1 MADDNFSEA
10 IADFRSYLRFERSM
24 SPNTIESYSRDV
36 AALCAYLGSNCCQR
50 PEDATGDNLCRY
62 IATLAD
68 NGISKRSQARVISS
82 IKSFFDFLER
92 ENRILRSPCDA
103 LDAPKIQKYL
113 PVVLSV
119 AEVESIIN
127 SVDLSKPEGHRNKAM
142 LEMLYSCGLRV
153 SELITLKISD
163 LFFDERFIRVKG
175 KGSKQRLIPVG
186 DYAISAVTLYLEQ
199 RRTLPVVHGNE
210 DFLFLNRRGKPL
222 TRQMVFTLVNDQA
235 AAAGIGKKI
244 SPHTFRHSFATHL
257 VENGADL
264 RVVQQMLGHE
274 SILTTEI
281 YTHIDT
287 AKWQESIL
295 KYHPERDKV

>member
-1 MADDNFSEA
+1 MAGDNFSGA

-36 AALCAYLGSNCCQR
+36 TALCAHLGSSGCQR
-50 PEDATGDNLCRY
+50 IEDATGDNLCRY
-62 IATLAD
+62 IATLAE
-68 NGISKRSQARVISS
+68 NNISKRSQARAISS

-92 ENRILRSPCDA
+92 ENRISHTPCDV
-103 LDAPKIQKYL
+103 LDAPKMQKYL

-119 AEVESIIN
+119 AEVEAIIN

-186 DYAISAVTLYLEQ
+186 DYAVNAVTLYLEQ
-199 RRTLPVVHGNE
+199 RRTLPVARGKE
-210 DFLFLNRRGKPL
+210 DYLFLNRRGNPL
-222 TRQMVFTLVNDQA
+222 TRQMVFKIVNDA
-235 AAAGIGKKI
+235 AATAGIGKTI

-295 KYHPERDKV
+295 KYHPER

>member
-1 MADDNFSEA
+1 MAGDNFSGA

-36 AALCAYLGSNCCQR
+36 TALCAYLESNGCQR
-50 PEDATGDNLCRY
+50 IEDATGEDLCRY
-62 IATLAD
+62 IATLAE
-68 NGISKRSQARVISS
+68 NNISKRSQAREISS

-92 ENRILRSPCDA
+92 ENRIPRTPCDV
-103 LDAPKIQKYL
+103 LDAPKMQKYL

-119 AEVESIIN
+119 KEVEAIIN

-186 DYAISAVTLYLEQ
+186 DYAVNAVTLYLEQ
-199 RRTLPVVHGNE
+199 RRRLPVARGNE

-222 TRQMVFTLVNDQA
+222 TRQMVFKIVTDQA
-235 AAAGIGKKI
+235 AAAGISKTI

-295 KYHPERDKV
+295 KYHPER

>member
-1 MADDNFSEA
+1 MADDNFSGV
-10 IADFRSYLRFERSM
+10 IADYRSYLRFERSM

-36 AALCAYLGSNCCQR
+36 AALCAYLGDNGCQR
-50 PEDATGDNLCRY
+50 IEDATGENLCRY
-62 IATLAD
+62 IATLAE
-68 NGISKRSQARVISS
+68 NNISKRSQARVISS

-92 ENRILRSPCDA
+92 ENRIARTPCDV
-103 LDAPKIQKYL
+103 LDAPKMQKYL

-119 AEVESIIN
+119 EEVEAIIS

-186 DYAISAVTLYLEQ
+186 DYAVNAVTLYLEQ
-199 RRTLPVVHGNE
+199 RRTLPVARGSE
-210 DFLFLNRRGKPL
+210 DYLFLNRRGKPL
-222 TRQMVFTLVNDQA
+222 TRQMVFKIVNDAA
-235 AAAGIGKKI
+235 AAAGIGKTI

-281 YTHIDT
+281 YTHIDS

-295 KYHPERDKV
+295 KYHPER

>member
-1 MADDNFSEA
+1 MAGDNFSGA

-36 AALCAYLGSNCCQR
+36 TSLCAYLESNGCQQV
-50 PEDATGDNLCRY
+50 EDVTGEDLCRY
-62 IATLAD
+62 IATLAE
-68 NGISKRSQARVISS
+68 NNISKRSQAREISS

-92 ENRILRSPCDA
+92 ENRIPRTPCDV
-103 LDAPKIQKYL
+103 LDAPKMQKYL

-119 AEVESIIN
+119 KEVEAIIN

-186 DYAISAVTLYLEQ
+186 DYAVNAVTLYLEQ
-199 RRTLPVVHGNE
+199 RRRLPVARGNE

-222 TRQMVFTLVNDQA
+222 TRQMVFKIVTDQA
-235 AAAGIGKKI
+235 AAAGISKTI

-295 KYHPERDKV
+295 KYHPER

>member
-1 MADDNFSEA
+1 MARDNFSDTL
-10 IADFRSYLRFERSM
+10 ADYRSWLRFERSM

-36 AALCAYLGSNCCQR
+36 AELFAWMKESGIAR
-50 PEDATGDNLCRY
+50 PEDAKGADLCRWVG
-62 IATLAD
+62 ALAERD
-68 NGISKRSQARVISS
+68 ISKRSQARAISS
-82 IKSFFDFLER
+82 VKSLYDFLDR
-92 ENRILRSPCDA
+92 EGRISKSPCDA
-103 LDAPKIQKYL
+103 LDSPKMQRYL

-119 AEVESIIN
+119 DEVSAIIA

-163 LFFDERFIRVKG
+163 LFFDEGFIRVLG

-186 DYAISAVTLYLEQ
+186 EYAVSAVNLYLDQ
-199 RRTLPVVHGNE
+199 RRTLPVERGCE

-222 TRQMVFTLVNDQA
+222 SRQMVFKIVTDQA
-235 AAAGIGKKI
+235 AAAGIGKTI

-281 YTHIDT
+281 YTHIDS

-295 KYHPERDKV
+295 KYHPER

>member
-1 MADDNFSEA
+1 MAGDNFSGV
-10 IADFRSYLRFERSM
+10 IADYRSYLRFERSM

-36 AALCAYLGSNCCQR
+36 AALCAYLGDNGCQR
-50 PEDATGDNLCRY
+50 IEEATGEELCRY
-62 IATLAD
+62 IATLAE
-68 NGISKRSQARVISS
+68 NNISKRSQARVISS

-92 ENRILRSPCDA
+92 ENRISRSPCDL
-103 LDAPKIQKYL
+103 LDAPKMQKYL

-119 AEVESIIN
+119 EEVEAIIN

-153 SELITLKISD
+153 SELTSLKISD
-163 LFFDERFIRVKG
+163 LFFDEKFIRVKG

-186 DYAISAVTLYLEQ
+186 DYAVNAVTQYLEQ
-199 RRTLPVVHGNE
+199 RRTLPVARGSE
-210 DFLFLNRRGKPL
+210 DFLFLNRRGNPL
-222 TRQMVFTLVNDQA
+222 TRQMVFKIVNDA
-235 AAAGIGKKI
+235 AAAASIGKTI

-295 KYHPERDKV
+295 KYHPER

>member
-1 MADDNFSEA
+1 MAGDNFSGA
-10 IADFRSYLRFERSM
+10 IADYRSYLRFERSM

-36 AALCAYLGSNCCQR
+36 TALCAYLGSNDCQR
-50 PEDATGDNLCRY
+50 IEDTTGDNLCRY
-62 IATLAD
+62 IATLAE
-68 NGISKRSQARVISS
+68 NNISKRSQARVISS

-92 ENRILRSPCDA
+92 EGRIPRTPCDV
-103 LDAPKIQKYL
+103 LDAPKMQKYL

-119 AEVESIIN
+119 KEVESIIN

-153 SELITLKISD
+153 SELITLKLSD

-186 DYAISAVTLYLEQ
+186 DYAVNAVTLYLEQ
-199 RRTLPVVHGNE
+199 RRTLPVARGKE
-210 DFLFLNRRGKPL
+210 DFLFLNRRGNPL
-222 TRQMVFTLVNDQA
+222 TRQMVFKIVTDQA
-235 AAAGIGKKI
+235 AAAGIGKTI

-295 KYHPERDKV
+295 KYHPER

>member
-1 MADDNFSEA
+1 MAQDNFTD
-10 IADFRSYLRFERSM
+10 ILADYRSWLRFERSM
-24 SPNTIESYSRDV
+24 SPNTIEGYSRDV
-36 AALCAYLGSNCCQR
+36 SALFDWLREAGVAK
-50 PEDATGDNLCRY
+50 PEDATGDDLCRY
-62 IATLAD
+62 IGAMAEQD
-68 NGISKRSQARVISS
+68 ISKRSQARAISS
-82 IKSFFDFLER
+82 IKSLYDFLDR
-92 ENRILRSPCDA
+92 EGRISKSPCDA
-103 LDAPKIQKYL
+103 LDSPKMQRYL

-119 AEVESIIN
+119 DEVSAIIN
-127 SVDLSKPEGHRNKAM
+127 SVDLSKQEGHRNKAM

-163 LFFDERFIRVKG
+163 LFFDEGFIRVKG

-186 DYAISAVTLYLEQ
+186 EYAVSAVKLYLDQ
-199 RRTLPVVHGNE
+199 RRTLPVAKGCE
-210 DFLFLNRRGKPL
+210 DFLFLNRRGRPL
-222 TRQMVFTLVNDQA
+222 TRQMVFTLVNEQA

-295 KYHPERDKV
+295 KYHPER

>member
-1 MADDNFSEA
+1 MAGDNFSGA
-10 IADFRSYLRFERSM
+10 IADYRSYLRFERSM

-36 AALCAYLGSNCCQR
+36 TALCAYLGDNGCQR
-50 PEDATGDNLCRY
+50 IEDATGDNLCRY
-62 IATLAD
+62 IATLAE
-68 NGISKRSQARVISS
+68 NNISKRSQARVISS

-92 ENRILRSPCDA
+92 ENRIPRTPCDV
-103 LDAPKIQKYL
+103 LDSPKMQKYL

-119 AEVESIIN
+119 EEVEAIIN
-127 SVDLSKPEGHRNKAM
+127 LVDLSKPEGHRNKAM

-186 DYAISAVTLYLEQ
+186 DYAVNAVTLYLEQ
-199 RRTLPVVHGNE
+199 RRTLPVARGSE
-210 DFLFLNRRGKPL
+210 DYLFLNRRGKPL
-222 TRQMVFTLVNDQA
+222 TRQMVFKIVTDQA
-235 AAAGIGKKI
+235 AAAGIGKTI

-281 YTHIDT
+281 YTHIDS

-295 KYHPERDKV
+295 KYHPER

>member
-1 MADDNFSEA
+1 MARDNFSDTL
-10 IADFRSYLRFERSM
+10 ADYRSWLRFERSL

-36 AALCAYLGSNCCQR
+36 NDLFAWLKAEGIST
-50 PEDATGDNLCRY
+50 PEEVTGDNLCRWVG
-62 IATLAD
+62 ALAERE
-68 NGISKRSQARVISS
+68 ISKRSQARAISS
-82 IKSFFDFLER
+82 VKSFYDFLDR
-92 ENRILRSPCDA
+92 EGRIHKSPCDA
-103 LDAPKIQKYL
+103 LDSPKMQRYL

-119 AEVESIIN
+119 DEVSAIIA

-163 LFFDERFIRVKG
+163 LFFDEGFIRVVG

-186 DYAISAVTLYLEQ
+186 EYAVSAVNLYLGQ
-199 RRTLPVVHGNE
+199 RRTLPVERGSE
-210 DFLFLNRRGKPL
+210 DYLFLNRRGKPL
-222 TRQMVFTLVNDQA
+222 TRQMVFKIVTDQA
-235 AAAGIGKKI
+235 AAAGIGKTI

-281 YTHIDT
+281 YTHIDS

-295 KYHPERDKV
+295 RYHPER

>member
-1 MADDNFSEA
+1 MAGDSFSEA

-36 AALCAYLGSNCCQR
+36 AALCAYLGSNGCQR
-50 PEDATGDNLCRY
+50 PEDATGDNLYRY

-186 DYAISAVTLYLEQ
+186 DYALSAVTLYLEQ

>member
-1 MADDNFSEA
+1 MARDNFSDTL
-10 IADFRSYLRFERSM
+10 ADYRSWLRFERSL

-36 AALCAYLGSNCCQR
+36 KDLFAWLKAEGIST
-50 PEDATGDNLCRY
+50 PEEVTGDNLCRWVG
-62 IATLAD
+62 ALAERE
-68 NGISKRSQARVISS
+68 ISKRSQARAISS
-82 IKSFFDFLER
+82 VKSFYDFLDR
-92 ENRILRSPCDA
+92 EGRIPKSPCDA
-103 LDAPKIQKYL
+103 LDSPKMQRYL

-119 AEVESIIN
+119 DEVSAIIA

-163 LFFDERFIRVKG
+163 LFFDEGFIRVVG

-186 DYAISAVTLYLEQ
+186 EYAVSAVNLYLGQ
-199 RRTLPVVHGNE
+199 RRTLPVERGSE
-210 DFLFLNRRGKPL
+210 DYLFLNRRGKPL
-222 TRQMVFTLVNDQA
+222 TRQMVFKIVTDQA
-235 AAAGIGKKI
+235 AAAGIGKTI

-295 KYHPERDKV
+295 KYHPER

>member
-1 MADDNFSEA
+1 MADDNFSGV
-10 IADFRSYLRFERSM
+10 IADYRSYLRFERSM

-36 AALCAYLGSNCCQR
+36 TALCAYLGDNGCQR
-50 PEDATGDNLCRY
+50 IEDATGDNLCRY
-62 IATLAD
+62 IATLAE
-68 NGISKRSQARVISS
+68 NNISKRSQARVISS

-92 ENRILRSPCDA
+92 ENRIARTPCDV
-103 LDAPKIQKYL
+103 LDAPKMQKYL

-119 AEVESIIN
+119 GEVEAIIN

-186 DYAISAVTLYLEQ
+186 DYAVNAVTLYLEQ
-199 RRTLPVVHGNE
+199 RRTLPVARGKE
-210 DFLFLNRRGKPL
+210 DFLFLNRRGNPL
-222 TRQMVFTLVNDQA
+222 TRQMVFKIVNDAA
-235 AAAGIGKKI
+235 AAAGIGKTI

-287 AKWQESIL
+287 AKWQESII
-295 KYHPERDKV
+295 KYHPER

>member
-1 MADDNFSEA
+1 MADDNFSGV
-10 IADFRSYLRFERSM
+10 IADYRSYLRFERSM

-36 AALCAYLGSNCCQR
+36 AALCAYLGDNGCQR
-50 PEDATGDNLCRY
+50 IEEATGEELCRY
-62 IATLAD
+62 IATLAE
-68 NGISKRSQARVISS
+68 NNISKRSQARVISS

-92 ENRILRSPCDA
+92 ENRISRSPCDL

-113 PVVLSV
+113 PTVLSV
-119 AEVESIIN
+119 GEVEAIIS

-153 SELITLKISD
+153 SELTSLKRSD

-186 DYAISAVTLYLEQ
+186 DYAVNAVTQYLEQ
-199 RRTLPVVHGNE
+199 RHTLPVSRGKE
-210 DFLFLNRRGKPL
+210 DFLFLNRRGNPL
-222 TRQMVFTLVNDQA
+222 TRQMVFKIVNDAA
-235 AAAGIGKKI
+235 AAAGIGKTI

-295 KYHPERDKV
+295 KYHPER

>member
-1 MADDNFSEA
+1 MAGDNFSGA
-10 IADFRSYLRFERSM
+10 IADYRSYLRFERSM

-36 AALCAYLGSNCCQR
+36 TALCAYLGNNGCQR
-50 PEDATGDNLCRY
+50 IEDATGESLCRY
-62 IATLAD
+62 IATLAE
-68 NGISKRSQARVISS
+68 NNISKRSQARAISS

-92 ENRILRSPCDA
+92 ENRIPRTPCDV
-103 LDAPKIQKYL
+103 LDSPKMQKYL

-119 AEVESIIN
+119 EEVEAIIN

-186 DYAISAVTLYLEQ
+186 DYAVNAVTLYLEQ
-199 RRTLPVVHGNE
+199 RRTLPVARGSE
-210 DFLFLNRRGKPL
+210 DYLFLNRRGKPL
-222 TRQMVFTLVNDQA
+222 TRQMVFKIVTDQA
-235 AAAGIGKKI
+235 AAAGIGKTI

-295 KYHPERDKV
+295 KYHPER

>member
-1 MADDNFSEA
+1 MARDNFSD
-10 IADFRSYLRFERSM
+10 ILADYRSWLRFERSM
-24 SPNTIESYSRDV
+24 SPNTVESYSRDV
-36 AALCAYLGSNCCQR
+36 AALFGWLREEGVGS
-50 PEDATGDNLCRY
+50 PEDVTGDDLCRWVGVM
-62 IATLAD
+62 AERD
-68 NGISKRSQARVISS
+68 ISKRSQARAISS
-82 IKSFFDFLER
+82 IKSLYDFLDKEG
-92 ENRILRSPCDA
+92 RISKSPCDA
-103 LDAPKIQKYL
+103 LDSPKMQRYL

-119 AEVESIIN
+119 NEVSAIIN
-127 SVDLSKPEGHRNKAM
+127 SVDLSKTEGHRNKAI

-163 LFFDERFIRVKG
+163 LFFDDGFIRVKG

-186 DYAISAVTLYLEQ
+186 EYAVSAVNLYLNQ
-199 RRTLPVVHGNE
+199 RRTLPVAHGCE
-210 DFLFLNRRGKPL
+210 DFLFLNRRGRPL
-222 TRQMVFTLVNDQA
+222 TRQMVFKIVTDHA
-235 AAAGIGKKI
+235 ARAGVEKSI

-295 KYHPERDKV
+295 KYHPAR

>member
-1 MADDNFSEA
+1 MADDNFSGV
-10 IADFRSYLRFERSM
+10 IADYRSYLRFERSM

-36 AALCAYLGSNCCQR
+36 AALCAYLGDNGCQR
-50 PEDATGDNLCRY
+50 IEEATGEELCRY
-62 IATLAD
+62 IATLAEK
-68 NGISKRSQARVISS
+68 NISKRSQARVISS

-92 ENRILRSPCDA
+92 ENRISRSPCDL
-103 LDAPKIQKYL
+103 LDAPKMQKYL

-119 AEVESIIN
+119 EEVEAIIS

-163 LFFDERFIRVKG
+163 LFFDEGFIRVLG

-186 DYAISAVTLYLEQ
+186 EYAVKAVTLYLEQ
-199 RRTLPVVHGNE
+199 RRTLPVARGKE
-210 DFLFLNRRGKPL
+210 DFLFLNRRGNPL
-222 TRQMVFTLVNDQA
+222 TRQMVFKIVNDAA
-235 AAAGIGKKI
+235 AAAGIGKTI

-295 KYHPERDKV
+295 KYHPER

>member
-1 MADDNFSEA
+1 MADDNFSGV
-10 IADFRSYLRFERSM
+10 IADYRSYLRFERSM

-36 AALCAYLGSNCCQR
+36 TALCAYLGNNGCQR
-50 PEDATGDNLCRY
+50 IEEATGDNLCRY
-62 IATLAD
+62 IATLAE
-68 NGISKRSQARVISS
+68 NNISKRSQARVISS

-92 ENRILRSPCDA
+92 ENRILHTPCDV

-119 AEVESIIN
+119 EEVEAIIN

-163 LFFDERFIRVKG
+163 LFFDEKFIRVKG

-186 DYAISAVTLYLEQ
+186 DYAVNAVTLYLEQ
-199 RRTLPVVHGNE
+199 RRTLPVARGKE
-210 DFLFLNRRGKPL
+210 DLLFLNRRGNPL
-222 TRQMVFTLVNDQA
+222 TRQMVFKIVNDAA
-235 AAAGIGKKI
+235 AAAGIGKTI

-295 KYHPERDKV
+295 KYHPER

>member
-1 MADDNFSEA
+1 MADDNFSGV
-10 IADFRSYLRFERSM
+10 IADYRSYLRFERSM

-36 AALCAYLGSNCCQR
+36 AALCAYLGDNGCQQI
-50 PEDATGDNLCRY
+50 EEATGENLCRY
-62 IATLAD
+62 IATLAE
-68 NGISKRSQARVISS
+68 NNISKRSQARVISS

-92 ENRILRSPCDA
+92 ENRILHTPCDV

-119 AEVESIIN
+119 EEVEAIIN

-142 LEMLYSCGLRV
+142 LEMLYSCGMRV

-163 LFFDERFIRVKG
+163 LFFDEKFIRVKG

-186 DYAISAVTLYLEQ
+186 DYAVNAVTLYLEQ
-199 RRTLPVVHGNE
+199 RRTLPVARGKE
-210 DFLFLNRRGKPL
+210 DFLFLNRRGNPL
-222 TRQMVFTLVNDQA
+222 TRQMVFKIVNDAA
-235 AAAGIGKKI
+235 AAAGIGKTI

-295 KYHPERDKV
+295 KYHPER

>member
-1 MADDNFSEA
+1 MADDNFSGV
-10 IADFRSYLRFERSM
+10 IADYRSYLRFERSM

-36 AALCAYLGSNCCQR
+36 AALCAYLGDNGCQQI
-50 PEDATGDNLCRY
+50 EEATGENLCRY
-62 IATLAD
+62 IATLAE
-68 NGISKRSQARVISS
+68 NNISKRSQARVISS

-92 ENRILRSPCDA
+92 ENRILHTPCDV

-119 AEVESIIN
+119 EEVEAIIN

-163 LFFDERFIRVKG
+163 LFFDEKFIRVKG

-186 DYAISAVTLYLEQ
+186 DYAVNAVTLYLEQ
-199 RRTLPVVHGNE
+199 RRTLPVARGKE
-210 DFLFLNRRGKPL
+210 DFLFLNRRGNPL
-222 TRQMVFTLVNDQA
+222 TRQMVFKIVNDAA
-235 AAAGIGKKI
+235 AAAGIGKTI

-295 KYHPERDKV
+295 KYHPER

>member
-1 MADDNFSEA
+1 MAGDNFSGA
-10 IADFRSYLRFERSM
+10 IADYRSYLRFERSM

-36 AALCAYLGSNCCQR
+36 TALCAYLGNNGCQR
-50 PEDATGDNLCRY
+50 IEEATGEELCRY
-62 IATLAD
+62 IATLAE
-68 NGISKRSQARVISS
+68 NNISKRSQARVISS

-92 ENRILRSPCDA
+92 ENRIARTPCDV

-119 AEVESIIN
+119 EEVEAIIN

-186 DYAISAVTLYLEQ
+186 DYAVNAVTLYLEQ
-199 RRTLPVVHGNE
+199 RRTLPVARGSE
-210 DFLFLNRRGKPL
+210 DYLFLNRRGKPL
-222 TRQMVFTLVNDQA
+222 TRQMVFKIVNDAA
-235 AAAGIGKKI
+235 AAAGIGKTI

-295 KYHPERDKV
+295 KYHPER

>member
-1 MADDNFSEA
+1 MAQDNFTD
-10 IADFRSYLRFERSM
+10 ILADYRSWLRFERSM

-36 AALCAYLGSNCCQR
+36 AALLGYLRERGLSK
-50 PEDATGDNLCRY
+50 PEDASGDDLCGYVGLLSER
-62 IATLAD
+62 D
-68 NGISKRSQARVISS
+68 ISKRSQARAISS
-82 IKSFFDFLER
+82 IKSFYDFLDR
-92 ENRILRSPCDA
+92 EGRIGRSPCDA
-103 LDAPKIQKYL
+103 LDSPKMQRYL

-119 AEVESIIN
+119 DEVSAVIN
-127 SVDLSKPEGHRNKAM
+127 SVDLSKQEGHRNKAM

-153 SELITLKISD
+153 SELNTLKISD
-163 LFFDERFIRVKG
+163 LFFDEGFIRVKG

-186 DYAISAVTLYLEQ
+186 EYAVSAVKLYLDQ
-199 RRTLPVVHGNE
+199 RRTLPVAKGYE
-210 DFLFLNRRGKPL
+210 DFLFLNRRGRPL
-222 TRQMVFTLVNDQA
+222 TRQMVFTLVNEQA

-295 KYHPERDKV
+295 KYHPER

>member
-1 MADDNFSEA
+1 MAQDNFTDTL
-10 IADFRSYLRFERSM
+10 ADYRSWLRFERSM
-24 SPNTIESYSRDV
+24 SPNTIESYSRDA
-36 AALCAYLGSNCCQR
+36 AALFAYLREAGIAR
-50 PEDATGDNLCRY
+50 PEDATGDDLCQYVGSMAER
-62 IATLAD
+62 D
-68 NGISKRSQARVISS
+68 ISKRSQARAISS
-82 IKSFFDFLER
+82 IKSLYDFLDKEG
-92 ENRILRSPCDA
+92 RIKKSPCDA
-103 LDAPKIQKYL
+103 LDSPKMQRYL

-119 AEVESIIN
+119 DEVSAIIN
-127 SVDLSKPEGHRNKAM
+127 SVDLSKQEGHRNKAM

-163 LFFDERFIRVKG
+163 LFFDEGFIRVKG

-186 DYAISAVTLYLEQ
+186 EYAVSAVNLYLDQ
-199 RRTLPVVHGNE
+199 RRTLPVAKGKE
-210 DFLFLNRRGKPL
+210 DFLFLNRRGNPL
-222 TRQMVFTLVNDQA
+222 TRQMVFKVVTDHA
-235 AAAGIGKKI
+235 AKAGIEKNI

-295 KYHPERDKV
+295 KYHPER